1 MIAVH
6 KVRYTK
12 KVPLDVVQLNHSNFE
27 KKYVKFNHLVL
38 RI

>member
-12 KVPLDVVQLNHSNFE
+12 KVPLDVVQLNHSNFV
-27 KKYVKFNHLVL
+27 KKYVEFNHLIF